1 MNLVYVDSLKN
12 SSLKKKEKRIKIL
25 ELYKFNEIMK

>member
-12 SSLKKKEKRIKIL
+12 SSLKKKEKGIKIL
-25 ELYKFNEIMK
+25 ELYKFFIMK